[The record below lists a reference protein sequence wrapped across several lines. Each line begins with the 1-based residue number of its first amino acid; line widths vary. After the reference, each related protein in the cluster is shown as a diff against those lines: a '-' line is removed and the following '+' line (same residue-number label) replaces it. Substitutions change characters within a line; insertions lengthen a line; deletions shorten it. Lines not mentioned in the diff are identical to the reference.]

1 MHGKFSGGF
10 LIILSLFANLKLI
23 IAFYSWK
30 FLVYK
35 METSRN
41 CQEVKHM
48 IMIIAIIY
56 IFLPDMIFD
65 QQLKITLG
73 KSSAPLKKPTPP
85 YLLTS
90 LKIQKF

>member
-1 MHGKFSGGF
+1 
-10 LIILSLFANLKLI
+10 
-23 IAFYSWK
+23 
-30 FLVYK
+30 
-35 METSRN
+35 
-41 CQEVKHM
+41 M

-73 KSSAPLKKPTPP
+73 KSSALLKKPTPP
-85 YLLTS
+85 FLLTS